1 MLYST
6 EVIKEAHPTHHK
18 ATRDTILE
26 RLKDG
31 CWWNSQ
37 NHPIYLKA
45 AHSSIYPFALLSKE
59 HILRTYC
66 ELSLTSQKNMQKS
79 QRDKCVNN

>member
-1 MLYST
+1 MLYSI
-6 EVIKEAHPTHHK
+6 EVIKEPHPTNHK
-18 ATRDTILE
+18 ATRDNILE
-26 RLKDG
+26 GLEDG

-45 AHSSIYPFALLSKE
+45 AHPSIYPFTLLSKE
-59 HILRTYC
+59 HILRNYH
-66 ELSLTSQKNMQKS
+66 ELSLTSQKNMQNS